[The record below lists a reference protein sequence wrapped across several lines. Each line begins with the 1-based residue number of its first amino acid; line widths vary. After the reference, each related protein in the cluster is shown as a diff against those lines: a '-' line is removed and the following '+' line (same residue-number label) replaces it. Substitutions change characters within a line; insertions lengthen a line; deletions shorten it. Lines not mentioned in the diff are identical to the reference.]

1 MRNLTRIRERVY
13 LLDDDLRTLTKVNKS
28 IEIESD
34 DTIYRPYLVVE
45 LDDEDYGEN
54 TVKYMAIELDPRA
67 LEVLESKSLEN
78 KVKAINDIDDDILY
92 ISIRNKYFNV
102 HLLSDSLIAEDGLQF
117 YTEQDLLDFDY
128 RNEEVWDS
136 GCNTYNV
143 SLLRVG
149 SKAFNIDF
157 FSKNTD
163 DVITGTFYYED
174 IAKILNNL

>member
-1 MRNLTRIRERVY
+1 M
-13 LLDDDLRTLTKVNKS
+13 TKVDKS
-28 IEIESD
+28 IKIESD

-54 TVKYMAIELDPRA
+54 TAKYMAIELDPRA

-78 KVKAINDIDDDILY
+78 KVKAINDIDFDILY
-92 ISIRNKYFNV
+92 IGIRNKYFNV
-102 HLLSDSLIAEDGLQF
+102 HLLSDSLIAEEGLQF

-128 RNEEVWDS
+128 KNEEVWDI

-143 SLLRVG
+143 DLMRVG
-149 SKAFNIDF
+149 SRAFNIDF
-157 FSKNTD
+157 YSKNTD
-163 DVITGTFYYED
+163 DVITGTFNYED

>member
-1 MRNLTRIRERVY
+1 MRNLTKIRERVY
-13 LLDDDLRTLTKVNKS
+13 LLEDDLKTLTKVDKP
-28 IEIESD
+28 IKIESD
-34 DTIYRPYLVVE
+34 DTIYKPYLVAE

-54 TVKYMAIELDPRA
+54 TAKYMAIELDPRA
-67 LEVLESKSLEN
+67 LDVLESKSLEN
-78 KVKAINDIDDDILY
+78 KFKAINDIDDDILY

-128 RNEEVWDS
+128 KNEEVWDI

-143 SLLRVG
+143 SLLRAG
-149 SKAFNIDF
+149 YRAFNIDF
-157 FSKNTD
+157 YSKNTD
-163 DVITGTFYYED
+163 DIITGTFNYED